1 MSALISGISGVMNAS
16 ARFDRAAIQT
26 VSNASQG
33 RDVVSDF
40 VEQMEARTAFEASVS
55 VVKTSLDMTGRLLD
69 LKA

>member
-1 MSALISGISGVMNAS
+1 MSALISGISGVMNAT
-16 ARFDRAAIQT
+16 ARFDRAAMQT

-40 VEQMEARTAFEASVS
+40 VEQIEARTAFEASVS

>member
-1 MSALISGISGVMNAS
+1 MNAS

-26 VSNASQG
+26 VANASQG